1 MLGALAIRSQR
12 PFAAAATVGRA
23 MRFSQRRLYTS
34 KGGQVLEATEANFE
48 KDVLESPVPTVVD
61 FYADW
66 CGPCKML
73 GPIIEKAV
81 KKDGRVNLAKVNVDE
96 NLTLASDYKITSL
109 PTVVGFRNG
118 EPVAAFVGMRPPAA
132 VEEFIQSIATD
143 TEK

>member
-1 MLGALAIRSQR
+1 
-12 PFAAAATVGRA
+12 
-23 MRFSQRRLYTS
+23 MRFSQRRLYSS

-81 KKDGRVNLAKVNVDE
+81 KKDARVNLAKVNVDE